1 MFYEQL
7 EPTVDEI
14 KPNHLIVAISS
25 DKGLC
30 GGVHSAIGKA
40 IKAEM
45 ADKAADSN
53 VKMVS
58 VGDKARGILS
68 RYEKYRWILL
78 YFVWS
83 LISFIRIH
91 RSIKQWDVA
100 ISHIYFMA
108 YSPRPDRYN
117 IEYNL
122 CHENIEGLFL
132 STWLVLSSSVT
143 QNYQ

>member
-7 EPTVDEI
+7 EPTVDES

-68 RYEKYRWILL
+68 RYEKYRI
-78 YFVWS
+78 
-83 LISFIRIH
+83 
-91 RSIKQWDVA
+91 
-100 ISHIYFMA
+100 
-108 YSPRPDRYN
+108 
-117 IEYNL
+117 
-122 CHENIEGLFL
+122 
-132 STWLVLSSSVT
+132 
-143 QNYQ
+143 